1 MPTPFQLP
9 PLPDLPILAALP
21 ALRTA
26 LATNA
31 RVVLEAPP
39 GAGKTTV
46 VPLVLLAAEWRD
58 PADKILVLEPR
69 QLAVRGAAARLAQLL
84 GEPVGRTIGYRVRL
98 DSKVSQD
105 TRVEVI
111 TEGILTRMIQDDPAL
126 EGVAAV
132 VFDEFHERSLN
143 ADLGLALTLDAQAV
157 LRPELRILIM
167 SATLEAQRLG
177 QWLPA
182 PMVSSAGFL
191 FPIETHYLDPRRAA
205 ALPNRPRER
214 LAELVP
220 RQVREALQKHAGD
233 VLVFLPGVADLQRV
247 ANKLTDSLPD
257 DTDLHLLHGELP
269 LEAQDA
275 ALRPARAGRRKV
287 ILATSIAETSLTIKG
302 VRVVVDG
309 GYARVPRFLP
319 RTGFTTLET
328 VPVARAAA
336 DQRRGRAGRLAPGTC
351 YRLWTEA
358 EHHQLPAHRP
368 PEIQTA
374 DLSSLA
380 LEMAL
385 WGDSDLRWIDAPP
398 AAALGQARELLVRLG
413 ALVIKNSE
421 LIINNSVSPLQL
433 QQVEKQQNG
442 ASNLQA
448 TSQDDLAKIAEKNRV
463 ANNPITATAELL
475 ITNYQLLITPTSHG
489 RQLAKLGLPP
499 RLGHLV
505 VRGQELQHGPAA
517 AALAAL
523 LAERDLLRWAAPT
536 DTRPAPPDL
545 RLRLEALAS
554 GRPPLPGLALHHATL
569 HRVRDVAR
577 HLQSRLGKSQS
588 SPAQHL
594 TNSPVGLL
602 TALAYP
608 DRIAQRETDGRLRL
622 ITGQRVELRTEDVDP
637 QATFFAVA
645 HLAGQAATPRATLAA
660 QLTRE
665 ELETAFAEQITTTD
679 EVRFDPTTNRVTG
692 RRMRRLGALLL
703 GETVIGQ
710 PDAAL
715 VSQALLGYL
724 QEAGLSKLNWTAGA
738 RQLQQRLQFVQYHFG
753 TTSETELQNTDN
765 QVRPP
770 NNPPTLTPAYPPTLP
785 YWPDFSDAAL
795 LADLPTWLGP
805 HLAGLKTLDQVQ
817 RLDLTEPLLARLPG
831 GWPQRQELD
840 RLAPAAL
847 EVPSG
852 SHITLDYADPA
863 APVLA
868 VKLQELFGLTE
879 TPAVGGGRVPLL
891 LHLLSP
897 GGRPAQVTRDL
908 RSFWEKGYFEVRKD
922 LKGRYPKHPWP
933 DKPMEHIP
941 TRLTKKRLGN
951 S

>member
-1 MPTPFQLP
+1 MPNAFVLP
-9 PLPDLPILAALP
+9 PLPSLPIIAALP
-21 ALRTA
+21 ELRAA
-26 LATNA
+26 LAA
-31 RVVLEAPP
+31 HSRVVLEAPP

-46 VPLVLLAAEWRD
+46 VPLELLAAEWRNPD
-58 PADKILVLEPR
+58 DKILVLEPR

-98 DSKVSQD
+98 DSKVSQE

-126 EGVAAV
+126 EGIAAV

-143 ADLGLALTLDAQAV
+143 ADLGLALALDAQAV

-182 PMVSSAGFL
+182 PVVSSAGFL
-191 FPIETHYLDPRRAA
+191 FPIDTHYLDPRRAS
-205 ALPNRPRER
+205 ALPNKPNER

-220 RQVREALQKHAGD
+220 AQVKAALNAHPEGD
-233 VLVFLPGVADLQRV
+233 ILVFLPGVGDLQRS
-247 ANKLTDSLPD
+247 ARKLQDALPD
-257 DTDLHLLHGELP
+257 HVDLHLLHGELP

-275 ALRPARAGRRKV
+275 ALRPVGGGRRKV
-287 ILATSIAETSLTIKG
+287 ILATSIAETSLTIEG
-302 VRVVVDG
+302 VRVVIDG
-309 GYARVPRFLP
+309 GFARVPRFVP

-358 EHHQLPAHRP
+358 EHHNLPTHRP
-368 PEIQTA
+368 PEIHTA

-380 LEMAL
+380 LELAL
-385 WGDSDLRWIDAPP
+385 WGVAEPTSLRWLDVPP
-398 AAALGQARELLVRLG
+398 VAAFAQATDLLLRLG
-413 ALVIKNSE
+413 ALVEHKS
-421 LIINNSVSPLQL
+421 
-433 QQVEKQQNG
+433 G
-442 ASNLQA
+442 AQ
-448 TSQDDLAKIAEKNRV
+448 
-463 ANNPITATAELL
+463 P
-475 ITNYQLLITPTSHG
+475 TPHG
-489 RQLAKLGLPP
+489 RQLAALGLPP

-505 VRGQELQHGPAA
+505 VRGQELGHGPAA
-517 AALAAL
+517 ASLAAL

-569 HRVRDVAR
+569 QRVRDVAR
-577 HLQSRLGKSQS
+577 NLTGRMGKS
-588 SPAQHL
+588 A
-594 TNSPVGLL
+594 NSPIHSITHSPIGLL

-608 DRIAQRETDGRLRL
+608 DRLAQRETHDRLRL
-622 ITGQRVELRTEDVDP
+622 VTGQRVSLNTTDVDP

-645 HLAGQAATPRATLAA
+645 HLAGTASAPRATLAA
-660 QLTRE
+660 PLGQD
-665 ELETAFAEQITTTD
+665 ELELAFADQITTTD
-679 EVRFDPTTNRVTG
+679 EVRYDAATQRVTG
-692 RRMRRLGALLL
+692 RRVRRLGALLL
-703 GETVIGQ
+703 DEKIIGQ

-715 VSQALLGYL
+715 VARALLDYL
-724 QEAGLSKLNWTAGA
+724 QEAGVSKLNWTPAA
-738 RQLQQRLQFVQYHFG
+738 RQLQQRLEFLRQHFPA
-753 TTSETELQNTDN
+753 TESSEPWPAFDDATLAREL
-765 QVRPP
+765 
-770 NNPPTLTPAYPPTLP
+770 
-785 YWPDFSDAAL
+785 PD
-795 LADLPTWLGP
+795 WLGP
-805 HLAGLKTLDQVQ
+805 HLTGLKTLDQVQ
-817 RLDLTEPLLARLPG
+817 RLDLYEPLLARLPG
-831 GWPQRQELD
+831 GWSQRQELD

-852 SHITLDYADPA
+852 SHITLDYSDPT

-879 TPAVGGGRVPLL
+879 TPTVAAGRVPLL

-922 LKGRYPKHPWP
+922 LKGRYPRHPWP

-941 TRLTKKRLGN
+941 TRLTKKRLGQ
-951 S
+951 

>member
-1 MPTPFQLP
+1 MNKPFVLP

-21 ALRTA
+21 ALRAA
-26 LATNA
+26 LAA
-31 RVVLEAPP
+31 HSRVVLEAPP

-46 VPLVLLAAEWRD
+46 VPLELLAAEWRN
-58 PADKILVLEPR
+58 PEDKILVLEPR

-98 DSKVSQD
+98 DSKVSKD

-111 TEGILTRMIQDDPAL
+111 TEGILTRMIQDDPGL

-143 ADLGLALTLDAQAV
+143 ADLGLALALDAQAV

-182 PMVSSAGFL
+182 PVVSSAGFL
-191 FPIETHYLDPRRAA
+191 FPIDTHYLDPRRAS
-205 ALPNRPRER
+205 ALPNKPNER
-214 LAELVP
+214 MAELVP
-220 RQVREALQKHAGD
+220 KQVREALATHEGD
-233 VLVFLPGVADLQRV
+233 ILVFLPGVGDLQRS
-247 ANKLTDSLPD
+247 ARKLESLAD
-257 DTDLHLLHGELP
+257 NIDLHLLHGELP
-269 LEAQDA
+269 LETQDA
-275 ALRPARAGRRKV
+275 ALRPAKAGRRKV
-287 ILATSIAETSLTIKG
+287 ILATSIAETSLTIEG
-302 VRVVVDG
+302 VRVVIDG
-309 GYARVPRFLP
+309 GFARVPRFVP

-336 DQRRGRAGRLAPGTC
+336 DQRRGRAGRLGPGTC

-358 EHHQLPAHRP
+358 EHHNLPAHRP
-368 PEIQTA
+368 PEIHTA

-380 LEMAL
+380 LELAL
-385 WGDSDLRWIDAPP
+385 WGASEPTGLRWLDVPP
-398 AAALGQARELLVRLG
+398 AAAFAQAQELLVRLG
-413 ALVIKNSE
+413 ALVGQEGKRVGGQE
-421 LIINNSVSPLQL
+421 L
-433 QQVEKQQNG
+433 KQG
-442 ASNLQA
+442 DS
-448 TSQDDLAKIAEKNRV
+448 
-463 ANNPITATAELL
+463 
-475 ITNYQLLITPTSHG
+475 PTSTPPSLPSYPPTLKPTPHG
-489 RQLAKLGLPP
+489 RKLAALGLPP

-505 VRGQELQHGPAA
+505 VRGQELGHGAA
-517 AALAAL
+517 ATALAAL

-545 RLRLEALAS
+545 RLRLEALQS

-569 HRVRDVAR
+569 QRVRDVAR
-577 HLQSRLGKSQS
+577 NLMGRLKSS
-588 SPAQHL
+588 NSPTQQL

-608 DRIAQRETDGRLRL
+608 DRLAQRETHDRLRL
-622 ITGQRVELRTEDVDP
+622 VTGQRVSLNTTDVDP

-645 HLAGQAATPRATLAA
+645 HLAGTASAPRATLAA
-660 QLTRE
+660 PLDQE
-665 ELETAFAEQITTTD
+665 ELESAFADQITTTD
-679 EVRFDPTTNRVTG
+679 EVRYDATTQRVTG
-692 RRMRRLGALLL
+692 RRVRRLGALLL
-703 GETVIGQ
+703 DEKVIGQ
-710 PDAAL
+710 PDPTL
-715 VSQALLGYL
+715 VARALLAYL
-724 QEAGLSKLNWTAGA
+724 QEAGLSKLNWTPAA
-738 RQLQQRLQFVQYHFG
+738 RQLQQRLEFLRQHIGATPETNLTNDNEQP
-753 TTSETELQNTDN
+753 TATSWQAFDDA
-765 QVRPP
+765 
-770 NNPPTLTPAYPPTLP
+770 TLTKE
-785 YWPDFSDAAL
+785 
-795 LADLPTWLGP
+795 LAEWLGP
-805 HLAGLKTLDQVQ
+805 HLTGLKTLDQVQ
-817 RLDLTEPLLARLPG
+817 RLDLYEPLLARLPG
-831 GWPQRQELD
+831 GWNQRQELD

-852 SHITLDYADPA
+852 SHVTLDYSDPA

-879 TPAVGGGRVPLL
+879 TPTVADGRVPLL

-922 LKGRYPKHPWP
+922 LKGRYPRHPWP

-941 TRLTKKRLGN
+941 TKLTKRRLG
-951 S
+951 

>member
-1 MPTPFQLP
+1 MPTPFVLP
-9 PLPDLPILAALP
+9 PLPDLPILTALP
-21 ALRTA
+21 ELMAA
-26 LATNA
+26 LATHP

-46 VPLVLLAAEWRD
+46 VPLALLAAEWRNPD
-58 PADKILVLEPR
+58 DKILVLEPR

-98 DSKVSQD
+98 DSKVSKE

-111 TEGILTRMIQDDPAL
+111 TEGILTRMIQDDPSL

-143 ADLGLALTLDAQAV
+143 ADLGLALALDAQAV
-157 LRPELRILIM
+157 LRDDLRILIM
-167 SATLEAQRLG
+167 SATLEAQRLV

-182 PMVSSAGFL
+182 PVVSSAGFL

-205 ALPNRPRER
+205 ALPNKPAER

-220 RQVREALQKHAGD
+220 AQVRAALNAHAEGD
-233 VLVFLPGVADLQRV
+233 VLVFLPGVADLQRS
-247 ANKLTDSLPD
+247 ARKLEGSLA
-257 DTDLHLLHGELP
+257 DTVNLHLLHGELP

-275 ALRPARAGRRKV
+275 ALRPAQAGRRKV
-287 ILATSIAETSLTIKG
+287 ILATSIAETSLTIEG
-302 VRVVVDG
+302 VRVVVDSG
-309 GYARVPRFLP
+309 FARVPRFVP

-358 EHHQLPAHRP
+358 EHHNLPAHRP
-368 PEIQTA
+368 PEIHTA

-380 LEMAL
+380 LELAL
-385 WGDSDLRWIDAPP
+385 WGAAEPTALRWLDVPPP
-398 AAALGQARELLVRLG
+398 AAYAQARELLLRLG
-413 ALVIKNSE
+413 AVDAALNEELRMRSE
-421 LIINNSVSPLQL
+421 ELL
-433 QQVEKQQNG
+433 
-442 ASNLQA
+442 
-448 TSQDDLAKIAEKNRV
+448 
-463 ANNPITATAELL
+463 TAESGANSSFL
-475 ITNYQLLITPTSHG
+475 IPHSSLKLKPTPHG
-489 RQLAKLGLPP
+489 RQLAALGLPP

-505 VRGQELQHGPAA
+505 VRGQELGHGSAA

-523 LAERDLLRWAAPT
+523 LAERDLLRWASPT

-569 HRVRDVAR
+569 QRVRDVAR
-577 HLQSRLGKSQS
+577 NLTGRLGKATP
-588 SPAQHL
+588 SPSHSVTQ
-594 TNSPVGLL
+594 SPVGLL

-608 DRIAQRETDGRLRL
+608 DRLAQRETPDRLRL
-622 ITGQRVELRTEDVDP
+622 VTGQRVALNTTDVDP

-645 HLAGQAATPRATLAA
+645 HLAGTASAPRATLAA
-660 QLTRE
+660 PLGQD
-665 ELETAFAEQITTTD
+665 ELELAFADQLATTD
-679 EVRFDPTTNRVTG
+679 EVRYDPATQRVTG
-692 RRMRRLGALLL
+692 RRVRRLGALLL
-703 GETVIGQ
+703 EEKIIGQ
-710 PDAAL
+710 PDPRL
-715 VSQALLGYL
+715 VAQALLAYL
-724 QEAGLSKLNWTAGA
+724 QEAGVGKLNWTPAA
-738 RQLQQRLQFVQYHFG
+738 RQLQQRLEFLRQHFPA
-753 TTSETELQNTDN
+753 TASTEAEKTWPATDDE
-765 QVRPP
+765 
-770 NNPPTLTPAYPPTLP
+770 TLTHE
-785 YWPDFSDAAL
+785 
-795 LADLPTWLGP
+795 LAEWLGP
-805 HLAGLKTLDQVQ
+805 HLTGLKTLDQVQ

-831 GWPQRQELD
+831 GWSQRQELD

-852 SHITLDYADPA
+852 SHITLDYGDPA

-879 TPAVGGGRVPLL
+879 TPTVAAGRVPLL

-941 TRLTKKRLGN
+941 TRLTKKRLGQ
-951 S
+951 

>member
-1 MPTPFQLP
+1 MPNAFTLP
-9 PLPDLPILAALP
+9 PLPDLPIIAALP
-21 ALRTA
+21 ELRAA
-26 LATNA
+26 LAAHA

-46 VPLVLLAAEWRD
+46 VPLELLAADWRA
-58 PADKILVLEPR
+58 PEDKILVLEPR

-98 DSKVSQD
+98 DSKVSKE

-126 EGVAAV
+126 EGVAAL

-143 ADLGLALTLDAQAV
+143 ADLGLALALDAQAV

-182 PMVSSAGFL
+182 PVVSSAGFL
-191 FPIETHYLDPRRAA
+191 FPIDTHYLDPRRASS
-205 ALPNRPRER
+205 LPSKPNER

-220 RQVREALQKHAGD
+220 AQVRAALNTHAEGD
-233 VLVFLPGVADLQRV
+233 ILVFLPGVGDLQRS
-247 ANKLTDSLPD
+247 ARKLESLPD
-257 DTDLHLLHGELP
+257 NIDLHLLHGELP
-269 LEAQDA
+269 LETQDA
-275 ALRPARAGRRKV
+275 ALRPSKAGRRKV
-287 ILATSIAETSLTIKG
+287 ILATSIAETSLTIEG
-302 VRVVVDG
+302 VRVVIDG
-309 GYARVPRFLP
+309 GFARVPRFVP

-358 EHHQLPAHRP
+358 EHHNLPAHRP

-380 LEMAL
+380 LELAL
-385 WGDSDLRWIDAPP
+385 WGAAEPTSLRWLDVPP
-398 AAALGQARELLVRLG
+398 AAAYGQARELLIRLG
-413 ALVIKNSE
+413 AVVGHEGKGVRGQG
-421 LIINNSVSPLQL
+421 LIPSDSPI
-433 QQVEKQQNG
+433 
-442 ASNLQA
+442 A
-448 TSQDDLAKIAEKNRV
+448 TPA
-463 ANNPITATAELL
+463 LL
-475 ITNYQLLITPTSHG
+475 PPYPPALKPTPHG
-489 RQLAKLGLPP
+489 RQLAALGLPP

-505 VRGQELQHGPAA
+505 VRGQELGHSAA
-517 AALAAL
+517 AASLAAL

-569 HRVRDVAR
+569 QRVRDVAR
-577 HLQSRLGKSQS
+577 NLTGRLGKSANPPTHQA
-588 SPAQHL
+588 AQP
-594 TNSPVGLL
+594 PVGLL

-608 DRIAQRETDGRLRL
+608 DRLAQRETHDRLRL
-622 ITGQRVELRTEDVDP
+622 VTGQRVGLNTTDVDP

-645 HLAGQAATPRATLAA
+645 HLAGTASAPRATLAA
-660 QLTRE
+660 PLGQD
-665 ELETAFAEQITTTD
+665 ELELAFADQITTTD
-679 EVRFDPTTNRVTG
+679 EVRYDAATQRVTG
-692 RRMRRLGALLL
+692 RRVRRLGALLL
-703 GETVIGQ
+703 DEKVIGQ

-715 VSQALLGYL
+715 VARALLNYL
-724 QEAGLSKLNWTAGA
+724 QEAGVSKLNWTPAA
-738 RQLQQRLQFVQYHFG
+738 RQLQQRLEFLRQHFPALG
-753 TTSETELQNTDN
+753 TNLTTDN
-765 QVRPP
+765 EQLTTTTWPAFDDA
-770 NNPPTLTPAYPPTLP
+770 TLTQE
-785 YWPDFSDAAL
+785 
-795 LADLPTWLGP
+795 LADWLGP
-805 HLAGLKTLDQVQ
+805 HLTGLKTLDQVQ
-817 RLDLTEPLLARLPG
+817 RLDLYELLLARLPG
-831 GWPQRQELD
+831 GWAQRQELD

-852 SHITLDYADPA
+852 SHITLDYSDPA

-879 TPAVGGGRVPLL
+879 TPTVAAGRVPLL

-922 LKGRYPKHPWP
+922 LKGRYPRHPWP

-941 TRLTKKRLGN
+941 TKLTKRRLGQ
-951 S
+951 

>member
-1 MPTPFQLP
+1 MPNPFILP
-9 PLPDLPILAALP
+9 PLPDLPIIAALP
-21 ALRTA
+21 ELRAA
-26 LATNA
+26 LAA
-31 RVVLEAPP
+31 HRRVVLEAPP

-46 VPLVLLAAEWRD
+46 VPLALLAAEWRHPD
-58 PADKILVLEPR
+58 DKILVLEPR

-98 DSKVSQD
+98 DSKVSKD

-143 ADLGLALTLDAQAV
+143 ADLGLALALDAQAV
-157 LRPELRILIM
+157 LRDDLRILIM

-182 PMVSSAGFL
+182 PVVSSAGFL
-191 FPIETHYLDPRRAA
+191 FPIDTHYLDPRRAA
-205 ALPNRPRER
+205 LPNKPNER

-220 RQVREALQKHAGD
+220 AQVKAALNAHPEGD
-233 VLVFLPGVADLQRV
+233 ILVFLPGVGDLQRS
-247 ANKLTDSLPD
+247 ARKLQDSLPD
-257 DTDLHLLHGELP
+257 HVDLHLLHGELP
-269 LEAQDA
+269 LETQDA
-275 ALRPARAGRRKV
+275 ALRPVGGGRRKV
-287 ILATSIAETSLTIKG
+287 ILATSIAETSLTIEG
-302 VRVVVDG
+302 VRVVIDG
-309 GYARVPRFLP
+309 GFARVPRFVP

-358 EHHQLPAHRP
+358 EHHNMPAHRP
-368 PEIQTA
+368 PEIHTA

-380 LEMAL
+380 LELAL
-385 WGDSDLRWIDAPP
+385 WGAATPTALRWLDVPP
-398 AAALGQARELLVRLG
+398 AAAFAQAQELLVRLG
-413 ALVIKNSE
+413 ALVGNEGKGVGGYECIGADSP
-421 LIINNSVSPLQL
+421 VS
-433 QQVEKQQNG
+433 
-442 ASNLQA
+442 
-448 TSQDDLAKIAEKNRV
+448 
-463 ANNPITATAELL
+463 
-475 ITNYQLLITPTSHG
+475 TPTLLPSHPPTLKPTPHG
-489 RQLAKLGLPP
+489 RKLAALGLPP

-505 VRGQELQHGPAA
+505 VRGQELGHGPAA

-523 LAERDLLRWAAPT
+523 LAERDLLRWASPT
-536 DTRPAPPDL
+536 DTRPTPPDL

-569 HRVRDVAR
+569 QRARDVAR
-577 HLQSRLGKSQS
+577 NLTGRMGKSAN
-588 SPAQHL
+588 SPIHSF
-594 TNSPVGLL
+594 THSPVGLL

-608 DRIAQRETDGRLRL
+608 DRIAQRETHDRLRL
-622 ITGQRVELRTEDVDP
+622 VTGQRVSLNTTDVDP

-645 HLAGQAATPRATLAA
+645 HLAGTASAPRATLAA
-660 QLTRE
+660 PLGQD
-665 ELETAFAEQITTTD
+665 ELELAFADQITTSD
-679 EVRFDPTTNRVTG
+679 EVRYDAATQRVTG
-692 RRMRRLGALLL
+692 RRVRRLGALLL
-703 GETVIGQ
+703 DEKVIGQ
-710 PDAAL
+710 PDPAL
-715 VSQALLGYL
+715 VARALLDYL
-724 QEAGLSKLNWTAGA
+724 QEAGVSKLNWTPAA
-738 RQLQQRLQFVQYHFG
+738 RQLQQRLEFLRQHFPASEENL
-753 TTSETELQNTDN
+753 TTANQQLTTIWPAFDDNTLAREL
-765 QVRPP
+765 
-770 NNPPTLTPAYPPTLP
+770 
-785 YWPDFSDAAL
+785 PDW
-795 LADLPTWLGP
+795 LAP
-805 HLAGLKTLDQVQ
+805 HLTGLKTLDQVQ
-817 RLDLTEPLLARLPG
+817 RLDLYEPLLARLPG
-831 GWPQRQELD
+831 GWNQRQELD

-852 SHITLDYADPA
+852 SHISLDYADPA

-879 TPAVGGGRVPLL
+879 TPTVAAGRVPLL

-922 LKGRYPKHPWP
+922 LKGRYPRHPWP

-941 TRLTKKRLGN
+941 TRLTKKRLGQ
-951 S
+951 

>member
-1 MPTPFQLP
+1 MPNAFVLP
-9 PLPDLPILAALP
+9 PLPDLPIIAALP
-21 ALRTA
+21 ELRAA
-26 LATNA
+26 LAA
-31 RVVLEAPP
+31 HSRVVLEAPP

-46 VPLVLLAAEWRD
+46 VPLELLAAAWRN
-58 PADKILVLEPR
+58 PEDKILVLEPR

-98 DSKVSQD
+98 DSKVSHE

-143 ADLGLALTLDAQAV
+143 ADLGLALALDAQAV

-182 PMVSSAGFL
+182 PVVSSAGFL
-191 FPIETHYLDPRRAA
+191 FPIDTHYLDPRRAS
-205 ALPNRPRER
+205 ALPNKPNER

-220 RQVREALQKHAGD
+220 AQVRAALHAHLEGD
-233 VLVFLPGVADLQRV
+233 ILVFLPGVGDLQRS
-247 ANKLTDSLPD
+247 ARKLESLPD
-257 DTDLHLLHGELP
+257 HIDLHLLHGELP
-269 LEAQDA
+269 LETQDA
-275 ALRPARAGRRKV
+275 ALRPSKAGRRKV
-287 ILATSIAETSLTIKG
+287 ILATSIAETSLTIEG
-302 VRVVVDG
+302 VRVVIDG
-309 GYARVPRFLP
+309 GFARVPRFVP

-358 EHHQLPAHRP
+358 EHHNLPAHRP
-368 PEIQTA
+368 PEIHTA

-380 LEMAL
+380 LELAL
-385 WGDSDLRWIDAPP
+385 WGAAEPTALRWLDTPP
-398 AAALGQARELLVRLG
+398 AAAFGQATELLLRLG
-413 ALVIKNSE
+413 ALVGQEGERVGGQE
-421 LIINNSVSPLQL
+421 L
-433 QQVEKQQNG
+433 K
-442 ASNLQA
+442 
-448 TSQDDLAKIAEKNRV
+448 KV
-463 ANNPITATAELL
+463 APSA
-475 ITNYQLLITPTSHG
+475 ITPPPLPSYPPTLIKPTPHG
-489 RQLAKLGLPP
+489 RQLAALGLPP

-505 VRGQELQHGPAA
+505 VRGQELGHGAA
-517 AALAAL
+517 AASLAAL

-569 HRVRDVAR
+569 QRVRDVAR
-577 HLQSRLGKSQS
+577 NLTGRLGKTTHLPIHSLTH
-588 SPAQHL
+588 SPI
-594 TNSPVGLL
+594 GLL

-608 DRIAQRETDGRLRL
+608 DRLAQRETPDRLRL
-622 ITGQRVELRTEDVDP
+622 VTGQRVSLNTTDVDP

-645 HLAGQAATPRATLAA
+645 HLAGTASAPRATLAA
-660 QLTRE
+660 PLGQD
-665 ELETAFAEQITTTD
+665 ELELAFADQVTTTD
-679 EVRFDPTTNRVTG
+679 EVRYDPATQRVTG
-692 RRMRRLGALLL
+692 RRVRRLGALLL
-703 GETVIGQ
+703 EEKVIGQ

-715 VSQALLGYL
+715 VARALLDYL
-724 QEAGLSKLNWTAGA
+724 QEAGVSKLNWTPAA
-738 RQLQQRLQFVQYHFG
+738 RQLQERLEFLRQHFPVSDVAEPWPAADDA
-753 TTSETELQNTDN
+753 TLAREL
-765 QVRPP
+765 
-770 NNPPTLTPAYPPTLP
+770 
-785 YWPDFSDAAL
+785 PDWF
-795 LADLPTWLGP
+795 GP
-805 HLAGLKTLDQVQ
+805 HLTGLKTLDQVQ
-817 RLDLTEPLLARLPG
+817 RLDLYEPLLSRLPG
-831 GWPQRQELD
+831 GWNQRQELD

-852 SHITLDYADPA
+852 SHITLDYSDPA

-879 TPAVGGGRVPLL
+879 TPTVAAGRVPLL

-922 LKGRYPKHPWP
+922 LKGRYPRHPWP

-941 TRLTKKRLGN
+941 TRLTKKRLGQ
-951 S
+951 

>member
-1 MPTPFQLP
+1 MNKPFVLP

-21 ALRTA
+21 ALRAA
-26 LATNA
+26 LAA
-31 RVVLEAPP
+31 HSRVVLEAPP

-46 VPLVLLAAEWRD
+46 VPLELLAAEWRHPD
-58 PADKILVLEPR
+58 DKILVLEPR

-98 DSKVSQD
+98 DSKVSKE

-111 TEGILTRMIQDDPAL
+111 TEGILTRMIQNDPAL

-143 ADLGLALTLDAQAV
+143 ADLGLALALDAQAV

-182 PMVSSAGFL
+182 PVVSSAGFL
-191 FPIETHYLDPRRAA
+191 FPIDTHYLDPRRAS
-205 ALPNRPRER
+205 ALPNKPNER

-220 RQVREALQKHAGD
+220 AQVKAALNTHPEGD
-233 VLVFLPGVADLQRV
+233 ILVFLPGVGDLQRS
-247 ANKLTDSLPD
+247 ARKLADALAD
-257 DTDLHLLHGELP
+257 NVDLHLLHSELP
-269 LEAQDA
+269 LETQNT
-275 ALRPARAGRRKV
+275 ALRPSKAGRRKV
-287 ILATSIAETSLTIKG
+287 ILATSIAETSLTIEG
-302 VRVVVDG
+302 VRVVIDG
-309 GYARVPRFLP
+309 VFARVPRFVP

-336 DQRRGRAGRLAPGTC
+336 DQRRGRAGRLGPGTC

-358 EHHQLPAHRP
+358 EHHNLPAHRP
-368 PEIQTA
+368 PEIHTA

-380 LEMAL
+380 LELAL
-385 WGDSDLRWIDAPP
+385 WGAAEPTSLRWLDVPP
-398 AAALGQARELLVRLG
+398 TAAFAQATELLLWLG
-413 ALVIKNSE
+413 ALVGQEGMEVGGYESVAADSSE
-421 LIINNSVSPLQL
+421 TTPAPLPSYPPTP
-433 QQVEKQQNG
+433 KP
-442 ASNLQA
+442 
-448 TSQDDLAKIAEKNRV
+448 
-463 ANNPITATAELL
+463 PILKPTA
-475 ITNYQLLITPTSHG
+475 HG
-489 RQLAKLGLPP
+489 RKLAALGLPP

-505 VRGQELQHGPAA
+505 VRGQELGHGAA
-517 AALAAL
+517 AASLAAL

-545 RLRLEALAS
+545 RLRLEALAT

-569 HRVRDVAR
+569 QRVRDVAR
-577 HLQSRLGKSQS
+577 NLTGRLGKAAI
-588 SPAQHL
+588 SPSHPL
-594 TNSPVGLL
+594 TQSPVGLL

-608 DRIAQRETDGRLRL
+608 DRIAQRETPDRLRL
-622 ITGQRVELRTEDVDP
+622 ITGQRVSLNTTDVDP

-645 HLAGQAATPRATLAA
+645 HLAGTASAPRATLAA
-660 QLTRE
+660 PLGQE
-665 ELETAFAEQITTTD
+665 ELELAFADQIMTTD
-679 EVRFDPTTNRVTG
+679 EVRYDPATQRVTG
-692 RRMRRLGALLL
+692 RRVRRLGALLL
-703 GETVIGQ
+703 DEKVIGQ
-710 PDAAL
+710 PNAAL
-715 VSQALLGYL
+715 VARALLDYL
-724 QEAGLSKLNWTAGA
+724 QEAGVSKLNWTPAA
-738 RQLQQRLQFVQYHFG
+738 RQLQERLEFLRQRFPASEKAEPWPAFDD
-753 TTSETELQNTDN
+753 TTLAHE
-765 QVRPP
+765 
-770 NNPPTLTPAYPPTLP
+770 
-785 YWPDFSDAAL
+785 
-795 LADLPTWLGP
+795 LADWLGP
-805 HLAGLKTLDQVQ
+805 HLTGLKTLDQVQ
-817 RLDLTEPLLARLPG
+817 RLDLYEPLLSRLPG
-831 GWPQRQELD
+831 GGQQRQELD

-852 SHITLDYADPA
+852 SHITLDYSDPA

-879 TPAVGGGRVPLL
+879 TPTVAAGRVPLL

-922 LKGRYPKHPWP
+922 LKGRYPRHPWP

-941 TRLTKKRLGN
+941 TRLTKKRLGQ
-951 S
+951 

>member
-1 MPTPFQLP
+1 VSPAFVLP

-21 ALRTA
+21 ALRKA
-26 LATNA
+26 LANNS

-46 VPLVLLAAEWRD
+46 VPLELLAAPWRN
-58 PADKILVLEPR
+58 PTDKILVLEPR

-98 DSKVSQD
+98 DSKVSKD

-143 ADLGLALTLDAQAV
+143 ADLGLALALDAQAV

-182 PMVSSAGFL
+182 PVVSSAGFL
-191 FPIETHYLDPRRAA
+191 FPIDTHYLDPRRAS
-205 ALPNRPRER
+205 ALPNKPNER

-220 RQVREALQKHAGD
+220 AQVRAALNTHTEGD
-233 VLVFLPGVADLQRV
+233 ILVFLPGVGDLQRS
-247 ANKLTDSLPD
+247 ARKLTDSLPD
-257 DTDLHLLHGELP
+257 HVELHLLHGELP

-275 ALRPARAGRRKV
+275 ALRPVGGGRRKV
-287 ILATSIAETSLTIKG
+287 ILATSIAETSLTIEG
-302 VRVVVDG
+302 VRVVIDSG
-309 GYARVPRFLP
+309 FARVPRFVP

-336 DQRRGRAGRLAPGTC
+336 DQRRGRAGRLASGTC

-358 EHHQLPAHRP
+358 EHHNLPAHRP
-368 PEIQTA
+368 PEIHTA
-374 DLSSLA
+374 DLSGLA
-380 LEMAL
+380 LELAL
-385 WGDSDLRWIDAPP
+385 WGTADPAGLRWLDVPP
-398 AAALGQARELLVRLG
+398 VAAFSQAQDLLLRLG
-413 ALVIKNSE
+413 ALIENKDS
-421 LIINNSVSPLQL
+421 IQP
-433 QQVEKQQNG
+433 
-442 ASNLQA
+442 
-448 TSQDDLAKIAEKNRV
+448 
-463 ANNPITATAELL
+463 TA
-475 ITNYQLLITPTSHG
+475 HG
-489 RQLAKLGLPP
+489 RQLAALGLPP

-505 VRGQELQHGPAA
+505 VRGKELGHGAA
-517 AALAAL
+517 ATALAAL

-536 DTRPAPPDL
+536 DTRPIPPDL

-554 GRPPLPGLALHHATL
+554 GRPPLPALALHHATL
-569 HRVRDVAR
+569 QRARDVQR
-577 HLQSRLGKSQS
+577 NLTGRLGLKENSLSYSASQ
-588 SPAQHL
+588 A
-594 TNSPVGLL
+594 PVGLL

-608 DRIAQRETDGRLRL
+608 DRLAQRETHDRLRL
-622 ITGQRVELRTEDVDP
+622 VTGQRVSLNTTDVDP

-645 HLAGQAATPRATLAA
+645 HLAGTASAPRATLAA
-660 QLTRE
+660 PLGQE
-665 ELETAFAEQITTTD
+665 ELELAFADQITTTD
-679 EVRFDPTTNRVTG
+679 EVRYDAAAQRVMG
-692 RRMRRLGALLL
+692 RRVRRLGALLL
-703 GETVIGQ
+703 AETVIGQ
-710 PDAAL
+710 PEPAL
-715 VSQALLGYL
+715 VTQALLAYL

-738 RQLQQRLQFVQYHFG
+738 RQLQQRLEFLRQHFPAAPDA
-753 TTSETELQNTDN
+753 TEEQWPAFDD
-765 QVRPP
+765 V
-770 NNPPTLTPAYPPTLP
+770 TLTEELP
-785 YWPDFSDAAL
+785 E
-795 LADLPTWLGP
+795 WLGP
-805 HLAGLKTLDQVQ
+805 HLTGLKTLADVQ

-831 GWPQRQELD
+831 GWNQRQTLD

-852 SHITLDYADPA
+852 SHITLDYSDAA

-879 TPAVGGGRVPLL
+879 TPTVAGGRVPLL

-941 TRLTKKRLGN
+941 TKLTKKRLGQ
-951 S
+951 

>member
-1 MPTPFQLP
+1 MNSALSLP

-21 ALRTA
+21 ALRAA
-26 LATNA
+26 LAA
-31 RVVLEAPP
+31 HSRVVLEAPP

-46 VPLVLLAAEWRD
+46 VPLELLAAPWRN

-98 DSKVSQD
+98 DSKISKE

-143 ADLGLALTLDAQAV
+143 ADLGLALALDAQAV

-182 PMVSSAGFL
+182 PVVSSAGFL
-191 FPIETHYLDPRRAA
+191 FPIDTHYLDPRRASS
-205 ALPNRPRER
+205 LPNKPNER

-220 RQVREALQKHAGD
+220 AQVRAALNTHPEGD
-233 VLVFLPGVADLQRV
+233 ILVFLPGVGDLQRSARKLADTL
-247 ANKLTDSLPD
+247 ANTV
-257 DTDLHLLHGELP
+257 DLHLLHGELP
-269 LEAQDA
+269 LETQDA

-287 ILATSIAETSLTIKG
+287 ILATSIAETSLTIEG
-302 VRVVVDG
+302 VRVVIDG
-309 GYARVPRFLP
+309 GFARVPRFVP

-358 EHHQLPAHRP
+358 EHHNLPAHRP
-368 PEIQTA
+368 PEIHTA
-374 DLSSLA
+374 DLSSLV
-380 LEMAL
+380 LELAL
-385 WGDSDLRWIDAPP
+385 WGAAEPTSLRWLDAPP
-398 AAALGQARELLVRLG
+398 AAAFAQAKELLLRLG
-413 ALVIKNSE
+413 ALQNKE
-421 LIINNSVSPLQL
+421 LAGEV
-433 QQVEKQQNG
+433 VQQNG
-442 ASNLQA
+442 QT
-448 TSQDDLAKIAEKNRV
+448 TSPNYSFLTP
-463 ANNPITATAELL
+463 NPSLKLKTK
-475 ITNYQLLITPTSHG
+475 PTSHG
-489 RQLAKLGLPP
+489 RQLAALGLPP

-505 VRGQELQHGPAA
+505 VRGQELGHGAA
-517 AALAAL
+517 AGALAAL

-536 DTRPAPPDL
+536 DTRPTPPDL
-545 RLRLEALAS
+545 RLRLEALES

-569 HRVRDVAR
+569 QRVRDVAR
-577 HLQSRLGKSQS
+577 NLQSRQQPAPRSHGPSISQ
-588 SPAQHL
+588 A
-594 TNSPVGLL
+594 PVGLL

-608 DRIAQRETDGRLRL
+608 DRLAQRETHDRLRL
-622 ITGQRVELRTEDVDP
+622 VTGQRVSLNTTDVDP
-637 QATFFAVA
+637 QAEFFAVA
-645 HLAGQAATPRATLAA
+645 HLAGTASAPRATLAA
-660 QLTRE
+660 PLGKD
-665 ELETAFAEQITTTD
+665 ELELAFADQITTTD
-679 EVRFDPTTNRVTG
+679 EVRYDPTTQRVTG
-692 RRMRRLGALLL
+692 RRVRRLGALLL
-703 GETVIGQ
+703 AETVIGQ
-710 PDAAL
+710 PNPTL
-715 VSQALLGYL
+715 VGNALLAFL
-724 QEAGLSKLNWTAGA
+724 QEAGLSKLTWTPEA
-738 RQLQQRLQFVQYHFG
+738 RQLQQRLEFVRQHFPP
-753 TTSETELQNTDN
+753 SETTADSEPWPAFDEG
-765 QVRPP
+765 
-770 NNPPTLTPAYPPTLP
+770 TLTQALP
-785 YWPDFSDAAL
+785 L
-795 LADLPTWLGP
+795 WLGP
-805 HLAGLKTLDQVQ
+805 HLAGLKTLADVQ

-831 GWPQRQELD
+831 GWSQRQTLD

-852 SHITLDYADPA
+852 SHITLDYSDPA

-879 TPAVGGGRVPLL
+879 TPTVAGGRVPLL

-908 RSFWEKGYFEVRKD
+908 RSFWERGYFEVRKD
-922 LKGRYPKHPWP
+922 LKGRYPRHPWP

-941 TRLTKKRLGN
+941 TKLTKKRLGQ
-951 S
+951 

>member
-1 MPTPFQLP
+1 VNPAFVLP
-9 PLPDLPILAALP
+9 PLPNLPILAALP
-21 ALRTA
+21 ALRAA
-26 LATNA
+26 LATNS

-46 VPLVLLAAEWRD
+46 VPLELLAAEWRA
-58 PADKILVLEPR
+58 PEDKILLLEPR

-98 DSKVSQD
+98 DSKVSKE

-143 ADLGLALTLDAQAV
+143 ADLGLALAMDAQAV

-182 PMVSSAGFL
+182 PVVSSAGFL
-191 FPIETHYLDPRRAA
+191 FPIDTHYLDPRRAST
-205 ALPNRPRER
+205 LPNKPAER

-220 RQVREALQKHAGD
+220 AQVRAALNTHLEGD
-233 VLVFLPGVADLQRV
+233 ILVFLPGVGDLQRN
-247 ANKLTDSLPD
+247 ARKLTDSLPD
-257 DTDLHLLHGELP
+257 HVDLHLLHGELP
-269 LEAQDA
+269 LEVQDA
-275 ALRPARAGRRKV
+275 ALRPVGGGRRKV
-287 ILATSIAETSLTIKG
+287 ILATSIAETSLTIEG
-302 VRVVVDG
+302 VRVVIDG
-309 GYARVPRFLP
+309 GFARVPRFVP

-328 VPVARAAA
+328 APVARAAA
-336 DQRRGRAGRLAPGTC
+336 DQRRGRAGRLGPGTC

-358 EHHQLPAHRP
+358 EHHNLPAHRP
-368 PEIQTA
+368 PEIHTA

-380 LEMAL
+380 LELAL
-385 WGDSDLRWIDAPP
+385 CGAATPNSLRWLDAPP
-398 AAALGQARELLVRLG
+398 TAAFVQAQELLIRLG
-413 ALVIKNSE
+413 ALELIKNEGLKIKNEALSKP
-421 LIINNSVSPLQL
+421 SVSPKTDDEQPVL
-433 QQVEKQQNG
+433 N
-442 ASNLQA
+442 
-448 TSQDDLAKIAEKNRV
+448 SQILIFNSSVK
-463 ANNPITATAELL
+463 PTA
-475 ITNYQLLITPTSHG
+475 HG
-489 RQLAKLGLPP
+489 RKLAALGLPP
-499 RLGHLV
+499 RLAHLV
-505 VRGQELQHGPAA
+505 VRGQELGHGAA
-517 AALAAL
+517 AASLAAL

-569 HRVRDVAR
+569 QRVRDVAR
-577 HLQSRLGKSQS
+577 NLTSRLGKSANS
-588 SPAQHL
+588 LSHSVAQA
-594 TNSPVGLL
+594 PVGLL

-608 DRIAQRETDGRLRL
+608 DRLAQRETHDRLRL
-622 ITGQRVELRTEDVDP
+622 VTGQRVSLNTTDVDP

-645 HLAGQAATPRATLAA
+645 HLAGTASAPRATLAA
-660 QLTRE
+660 PLDQD
-665 ELETAFAEQITTTD
+665 ELELAFADQITTSE
-679 EVRFDPTTNRVTG
+679 EVRYDPTAQRVTG
-692 RRMRRLGALLL
+692 RRVRRLGALLL
-703 GETVIGQ
+703 DEKVIGQ
-710 PDAAL
+710 PNPEL
-715 VSQALLGYL
+715 VVRALLAYL

-738 RQLQQRLQFVQYHFG
+738 QQLQQRLEFLRRHFSSA
-753 TTSETELQNTDN
+753 TADSTQVSNHESAAETWPAFDDQ
-765 QVRPP
+765 
-770 NNPPTLTPAYPPTLP
+770 TLTLE
-785 YWPDFSDAAL
+785 
-795 LADLPTWLGP
+795 LADWLGP
-805 HLAGLKTLDQVQ
+805 HLTGLRTLADVQ
-817 RLDLTEPLLARLPG
+817 RLDLMEPLLARLPG
-831 GWPQRQELD
+831 GWNQRQTLD
-840 RLAPAAL
+840 RLAPAEL

-852 SHITLDYADPA
+852 SHINLDYSDPA

-879 TPAVGGGRVPLL
+879 TPAVAGGRVPLL

-922 LKGRYPKHPWP
+922 LKGRYPRHPWP

-941 TRLTKKRLGN
+941 TKLTKKRLGQ
-951 S
+951 

>member
-1 MPTPFQLP
+1 VFRLP
-9 PLPDLPILAALP
+9 PFPDLPVVAALPELLAALEASP
-21 ALRTA
+21 RA
-26 LATNA
+26 
-31 RVVLEAPP
+31 VLEAPP

-46 VPLVLLAAEWRD
+46 VPLALLAAEWRE
-58 PADKILVLEPR
+58 PAQKILVLEPR
-69 QLAVRGAAARLAQLL
+69 QLAARAAAARLAQLL
-84 GEPVGRTIGYRVRL
+84 GEPVGRTVGYRVRL
-98 DSKVSQD
+98 DSKVSKE
-105 TRVEVI
+105 TRIEVI

-126 EGVAAV
+126 EDVACV

-143 ADLGLALTLDAQAV
+143 ADLGLALALDAQAV
-157 LRPELRILIM
+157 LRPELRILLM

-182 PMVSSAGFL
+182 PVVSSAGFL
-191 FPIETHYLDPRRAA
+191 FPVETHYLDPRRAA
-205 ALPNRPRER
+205 ALPNKPSER

-220 RQVREALQKHAGD
+220 AQVREALNRHEGD

-247 ANKLTDSLPD
+247 DRKLGDSLPPN
-257 DTDLHLLHGELP
+257 TDLHLLHGELP

-275 ALRPARAGRRKV
+275 ALRPAAPGRRKV
-287 ILATSIAETSLTIKG
+287 ILATSIAETSLTIEG

-309 GYARVPRFLP
+309 GFARVPRFIA

-358 EHHQLPAHRP
+358 EQHQLPAHRP
-368 PEIQTA
+368 PEIHTA
-374 DLSSLA
+374 DLSGLV
-380 LEMAL
+380 LELAL
-385 WGDSDLRWIDAPP
+385 WGANDPTSLRWLDVPP
-398 AAALGQARELLVRLG
+398 AAAVAQARELLVRLG
-413 ALVIKNSE
+413 AVSSE
-421 LIINNSVSPLQL
+421 
-433 QQVEKQQNG
+433 
-442 ASNLQA
+442 SNLSNGSSHS
-448 TSQDDLAKIAEKNRV
+448 TIT
-463 ANNPITATAELL
+463 PITQTTPITQITTTKPTA
-475 ITNYQLLITPTSHG
+475 HG

-505 VRGQELQHGPAA
+505 VRGTELGHGPAA

-523 LAERDLLRWAAPT
+523 LGERDLLRWATPN
-536 DTRPAPPDL
+536 DPRSLPPDL

-569 HRVRDVAR
+569 QRVRDVTR
-577 HLQSRLGKSQS
+577 HLQSRSGSPKSS
-588 SPAQHL
+588 SPAHSF
-594 TNSPVGLL
+594 THSPIGLL

-608 DRIAQRETDGRLRL
+608 DRLAQREAPDRLRL
-622 ITGQRVELRTEDVDP
+622 VTGQRVSLKTEDVDP
-637 QATFFAVA
+637 QAQFFAVA
-645 HLAGQAATPRATLAA
+645 YLAGTAAAPRATLAA
-660 QLTRE
+660 PLDKE
-665 ELETAFAEQITTTD
+665 ELESAFADQITTTE
-679 EVRFDPTTNRVTG
+679 EVRYDATTQRVTG
-692 RRMRRLGALLL
+692 RRVRRLGALLL
-703 GETVIGQ
+703 SESTIGQ

-715 VSQALLGYL
+715 VAQALLSYL
-724 QEAGLSKLNWTAGA
+724 QEAGLSKLNWTSGA
-738 RQLQQRLQFVQYHFG
+738 QQLRERLTFLHQLEVSGFLLLVSGSQASKNEEPE
-753 TTSETELQNTDN
+753 TSNEKPET
-765 QVRPP
+765 
-770 NNPPTLTPAYPPTLP
+770 
-785 YWPDFSDAAL
+785 WPDFSDEAL
-795 LADLPTWLGP
+795 LADLPDWLGP
-805 HLAGLKTLDQVQ
+805 HLAGLKSLEQVQ
-817 RLDLTEPLLARLPG
+817 RLDLTEPILARLPG
-831 GWPQRQELD
+831 GWAQRQELD
-840 RLAPAAL
+840 RLAPSAL

-852 SHITLDYADPA
+852 SDITLDYSNPA

-879 TPAVGGGRVPLL
+879 TPAVAGGRVPLL

-941 TRLTKKRLGN
+941 TKLTKKRLGT

>member
-1 MPTPFQLP
+1 MNKPFALP
-9 PLPDLPILAALP
+9 PLPDLPIIAALP
-21 ALRTA
+21 ELRAA
-26 LATNA
+26 LAANS

-46 VPLVLLAAEWRD
+46 VPLELLAAEWRAPD
-58 PADKILVLEPR
+58 DKILVLEPR

-98 DSKVSQD
+98 DSKVSPE

-143 ADLGLALTLDAQAV
+143 ADLGLALALDAQAV

-182 PMVSSAGFL
+182 PVVSSAGFL
-191 FPIETHYLDPRRAA
+191 YPIDTHYLDPRRASS
-205 ALPNRPRER
+205 LPNKPNER

-220 RQVREALQKHAGD
+220 AQVRVALSTHAEGD
-233 VLVFLPGVADLQRV
+233 VLVFLPGVGDLQRS
-247 ANKLTDSLPD
+247 ARKLESLPD
-257 DTDLHLLHGELP
+257 NIDLHLLHGELP
-269 LEAQDA
+269 LETQDA
-275 ALRPARAGRRKV
+275 ALRPAKAGRRKV
-287 ILATSIAETSLTIKG
+287 ILATSIAETSLTIEG
-302 VRVVVDG
+302 VRVVIDG
-309 GYARVPRFLP
+309 GFARVPRFVP

-358 EHHQLPAHRP
+358 EHHLLPAHRP
-368 PEIQTA
+368 PEIHTA

-380 LEMAL
+380 LELAL
-385 WGDSDLRWIDAPP
+385 WGAAEPTSLRWLDVPP
-398 AAALGQARELLVRLG
+398 TAAFAQAQDLLLRLG
-413 ALVIKNSE
+413 ALV
-421 LIINNSVSPLQL
+421 
-433 QQVEKQQNG
+433 
-442 ASNLQA
+442 SN
-448 TSQDDLAKIAEKNRV
+448 D
-463 ANNPITATAELL
+463 ATAK
-475 ITNYQLLITPTSHG
+475 PTAHG
-489 RQLAKLGLPP
+489 RQLAALGLPP

-505 VRGQELQHGPAA
+505 VRGQELGHGVAA
-517 AALAAL
+517 ASLAAL

-545 RLRLEALAS
+545 RLRLEALGN

-569 HRVRDVAR
+569 QRVRDVAR
-577 HLQSRLGKSQS
+577 NLTSRLGKTAS
-588 SPAQHL
+588 SSNQLADA
-594 TNSPVGLL
+594 PVGLL

-608 DRIAQRETDGRLRL
+608 DRLAQRETHDRLRL
-622 ITGQRVELRTEDVDP
+622 VTGQRVSLNTTDVDP

-645 HLAGQAATPRATLAA
+645 HLAGTASAPRATLAA
-660 QLTRE
+660 PLGQD
-665 ELETAFAEQITTTD
+665 ELELAFADQITTTD
-679 EVRFDPTTNRVTG
+679 EVRYDATTQRVTG
-692 RRMRRLGALLL
+692 RRVRRLGALLL
-703 GETVIGQ
+703 DEKVIGQ
-710 PDAAL
+710 PEAAL
-715 VSQALLGYL
+715 VARALLDYL
-724 QEAGLSKLNWTAGA
+724 QEAGVSKLNWTPAA
-738 RQLQQRLQFVQYHFG
+738 RQLQQRLEFLRQHFPA
-753 TTSETELQNTDN
+753 TESSEPWPAFDDA
-765 QVRPP
+765 
-770 NNPPTLTPAYPPTLP
+770 TLAQE
-785 YWPDFSDAAL
+785 
-795 LADLPTWLGP
+795 LADWLGP
-805 HLAGLKTLDQVQ
+805 HLTGLKTLDQVQ
-817 RLDLTEPLLARLPG
+817 RLDLYDPLLSRLPG
-831 GWPQRQELD
+831 GWNQRQELD

-852 SHITLDYADPA
+852 SHISLDYSDPA

-879 TPAVGGGRVPLL
+879 TPAVAAGRVPLL

-922 LKGRYPKHPWP
+922 LKGRYPRHPWP

-941 TRLTKKRLGN
+941 TRLTKKRLGQ
-951 S
+951 

>member
-1 MPTPFQLP
+1 MPNAFVLP

-21 ALRTA
+21 DLLSA
-26 LATNA
+26 LATSS

-46 VPLVLLAAEWRD
+46 VPLALLAAEWRAPD
-58 PADKILVLEPR
+58 DKILVLEPR

-98 DSKVSQD
+98 DSKVSKE

-143 ADLGLALTLDAQAV
+143 ADLGLALALDAQAV
-157 LRPELRILIM
+157 LRDDLRILIM

-182 PMVSSAGFL
+182 PVVSSAGFL
-191 FPIETHYLDPRRAA
+191 FPIETHYLDPRRAST
-205 ALPNRPRER
+205 LPNKPADR

-220 RQVREALQKHAGD
+220 AQVRAALHTHTEGD
-233 VLVFLPGVADLQRV
+233 VLVFLPGVGDLQRS
-247 ANKLTDSLPD
+247 ARKLADALPD
-257 DTDLHLLHGELP
+257 HIDLHLLHGELP
-269 LEAQDA
+269 LETQDA
-275 ALRPARAGRRKV
+275 ALRPAKAGRRKV
-287 ILATSIAETSLTIKG
+287 ILATSIAETSLTIEG

-309 GYARVPRFLP
+309 GFARVPRFVP

-358 EHHQLPAHRP
+358 EHHNLPAHRP

-380 LEMAL
+380 LELAL
-385 WGDSDLRWIDAPP
+385 WGAAEPTSLRWLDVPP
-398 AAALGQARELLVRLG
+398 AAAFGQARELLLRLG
-413 ALVIKNSE
+413 AIAGQEGKGVVRYEGIEPSTLE
-421 LIINNSVSPLQL
+421 TPPTLILSYPPALN
-433 QQVEKQQNG
+433 K
-442 ASNLQA
+442 
-448 TSQDDLAKIAEKNRV
+448 
-463 ANNPITATAELL
+463 
-475 ITNYQLLITPTSHG
+475 PTSHG
-489 RQLAKLGLPP
+489 RQLAALGLPP

-505 VRGQELQHGPAA
+505 VRGQELGHGAA
-517 AALAAL
+517 AASLAAL

-569 HRVRDVAR
+569 QRARDVAR
-577 HLQSRLGKSQS
+577 NLTSRLGKLSNPPTHQS
-588 SPAQHL
+588 AHP
-594 TNSPVGLL
+594 PVGLL

-608 DRIAQRETDGRLRL
+608 DRLAQRETHDRLRL
-622 ITGQRVELRTEDVDP
+622 VTGQRVSLNTTDVDP

-645 HLAGQAATPRATLAA
+645 HLAGTASAPRATLAA
-660 QLTRE
+660 PLGQD
-665 ELETAFAEQITTTD
+665 ELELAFAEQITTTD
-679 EVRFDPTTNRVTG
+679 EVRYDPATQRVTG
-692 RRMRRLGALLL
+692 RRVRRLGALLL
-703 GETVIGQ
+703 DEKIIGQ

-715 VSQALLGYL
+715 VARALLDYL
-724 QEAGLSKLNWTAGA
+724 QEAGVSKLNWTPAA
-738 RQLQQRLQFVQYHFG
+738 RQLQQRLEFLRQHFPA
-753 TTSETELQNTDN
+753 TEDAEPWPPFDDETLAHE
-765 QVRPP
+765 
-770 NNPPTLTPAYPPTLP
+770 
-785 YWPDFSDAAL
+785 
-795 LADLPTWLGP
+795 LADWLGP
-805 HLAGLKTLDQVQ
+805 HLTGLKTLDQVQ
-817 RLDLTEPLLARLPG
+817 RLDLYEPLLARLPG
-831 GWPQRQELD
+831 GWNQRQELD

-852 SHITLDYADPA
+852 SHITLDYSDPA

-879 TPAVGGGRVPLL
+879 TPAVAGGRVPLL

-941 TRLTKKRLGN
+941 TKLTKKRLGQ
-951 S
+951 